1 MRILGI
7 DPGFGTIGFG
17 IIEKTNSA
25 ISVVDYGVIST
36 PKEMEF
42 AERLSVVADS
52 IKGLISTHA
61 PDEIAIEQLFF
72 SANIST
78 GIPVA
83 QARGVILLECFRS
96 GKPTYEY
103 NPLHIK
109 QAITG
114 QARAQKTQ
122 MQQMVALIL
131 GLAKPPRPD
140 DAADALAIAITHAQ
154 TNQTLK
160 G

>member
-17 IIEKTNSA
+17 VIEKAENEIRA
-25 ISVVDYGVIST
+25 VDYGAITT
-36 PKEMEF
+36 PKDMAF
-42 AERLSVVADS
+42 AERLNIISES
-52 IKGLISTHA
+52 IISLVKQFN
-61 PDEIAIEQLFF
+61 PDEVAIEQLFF
-72 SANIST
+72 SSNITT

-83 QARGVILLECFRS
+83 HARGVIMLECFRL

-122 MQQMVALIL
+122 MQQMVALLL
-131 GLAKPPRPD
+131 GLSKPPRPD
-140 DAADALAIAITHAQ
+140 DAADALAIAICHAQ
-154 TNQTLK
+154 TNQALK